1 MLLGK
6 KSESFSAMSMA
17 IRTSFFPSLYNRR
30 IFDFIVPSVDIHTNP
45 LAGST
50 LITFI
55 ETSLFQM
62 KMKITIPMA
71 EIPLITV
78 THSIT
83 SLNNL
88 YTGVA
93 QRNIT
98 YFRRKF
104 CHICQGTGNVKH
116 VPPERVKCP
125 HCVGTR
131 HTWKQILHQNT
142 FAQWSYSLCDHC
154 AGQGYVLVSFT
165 TPTNRCPVCYGLG
178 YAYAEDF
185 VLVDLPPSLT
195 NGTEYLLQYFG
206 HEYEGYPQAGD
217 VLVKFEHQLLA
228 SHSLQLHNTFDVL
241 YTHTIQHLS
250 QLIPSSS
257 SSSSSSNSDC
267 KLSFKCLP

>member
-1 MLLGK
+1 MVNDAKLHGVRA
-6 KSESFSAMSMA
+6 FNN
-17 IRTSFFPSLYNRR
+17 P
-30 IFDFIVPSVDIHTNP
+30 DFIVPPVDIRTDP

-50 LITFI
+50 LTTFI
-55 ETSLFQM
+55 ETPLFQM
-62 KMKITIPMA
+62 KMKITIPMP

-78 THSIT
+78 THPIT
-83 SLNNL
+83 SLSDL

-104 CHICQGTGNVKH
+104 CRICQGTGNVKH

-131 HTWKQILHQNT
+131 YTWKQILHQNT

-154 AGQGYVLVSFT
+154 AGQGYLLVSFT

-257 SSSSSSNSDC
+257 SSSSSGNSDSDSDGYIFGLFEYLNHDFIEVC
-267 KLSFKCLP
+267 